1 MLEKEEFEFLLK
13 ESDKKME
20 IFDEM
25 KKMEIFDEMKKML
38 EVLQSR
44 RTPNEEDQ

>member
-25 KKMEIFDEMKKML
+25 KKML